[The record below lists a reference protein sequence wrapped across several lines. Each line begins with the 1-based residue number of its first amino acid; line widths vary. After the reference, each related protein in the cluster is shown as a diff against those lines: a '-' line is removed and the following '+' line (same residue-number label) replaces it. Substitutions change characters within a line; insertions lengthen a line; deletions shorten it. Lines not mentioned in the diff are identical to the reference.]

1 MATATHIK
9 VSTDNTGILGLRQNA
24 DSAKKVSET
33 LQADLERYHI
43 FFNTK
48 GFHNHLAHHILSA
61 YALGA
66 SADLLQQIFDRAA
79 AYQLPSRPVDEAI
92 RQIEKRGMEVVV
104 NEYLF
109 AADKLADD
117 MLVRLFAGLIHPFI
131 QLGFG
136 VEFNQPAIVAEALA
150 ETAVHE
156 SNLTFLLPA
165 EEAAGGVGKEGKKS
179 LVHLQQEIRSNTQI
193 RKAVRWEDVNKIDG
207 MLARALDEII
217 KITSQF
223 SVGPDQL
230 ELKLAELLNAVA
242 YFAGAAQ
249 RPQKRVKFDFFYMHC
264 VTSAIFLASFVSQSW
279 ISKQNKLRILEWK
292 GRMDLATYASRGAA
306 ELRQEEITDYEPKL
320 SWEEV
325 FAQAINHPQDDG
337 HASKFIRTLAFGE
350 KLCKPFEEDEK
361 CREAFLVNG
370 DMWIKLAN
378 MGEFLQSKFLK
389 TRTLQLARA
398 SWNFLQSAFC
408 PGFII

>member
-1 MATATHIK
+1 M
-9 VSTDNTGILGLRQNA
+9 
-24 DSAKKVSET
+24 
-33 LQADLERYHI
+33 
-43 FFNTK
+43 
-48 GFHNHLAHHILSA
+48 
-61 YALGA
+61 GA

-92 RQIEKRGMEVVV
+92 VQKLGDKAQFSALLGIQDQYPNFLVYFQRQIEKRGMEVVV

-117 MLVRLFAGLIHPFI
+117 MLVRLFAGMAPGEFRSHPPVSLSDPSVPGHTNEHAPLTGLIHPFI

-230 ELKLAELLNAVA
+230 ELKLAELLNAV
-242 YFAGAAQ
+242 G
-249 RPQKRVKFDFFYMHC
+249 
-264 VTSAIFLASFVSQSW
+264 
-279 ISKQNKLRILEWK
+279 
-292 GRMDLATYASRGAA
+292 
-306 ELRQEEITDYEPKL
+306 
-320 SWEEV
+320 
-325 FAQAINHPQDDG
+325 
-337 HASKFIRTLAFGE
+337 TLT
-350 KLCKPFEEDEK
+350 P
-361 CREAFLVNG
+361 
-370 DMWIKLAN
+370 
-378 MGEFLQSKFLK
+378 
-389 TRTLQLARA
+389 
-398 SWNFLQSAFC
+398 
-408 PGFII
+408 